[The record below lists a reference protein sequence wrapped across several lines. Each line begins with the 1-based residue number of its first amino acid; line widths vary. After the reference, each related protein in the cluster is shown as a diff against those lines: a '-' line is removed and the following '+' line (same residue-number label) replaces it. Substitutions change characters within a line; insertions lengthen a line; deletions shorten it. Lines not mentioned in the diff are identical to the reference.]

1 MSSGRALKGGERWR
15 ADRPEVEIA
24 RAFYVDVLGGR
35 QVWPPDAPP
44 RRSLWFLVGGALIE
58 VGPEVRSATTPIV
71 LGPEGPGAAAARCWD
86 ASFTVRV
93 LPAEGGTE
101 QLSLVDPFGR
111 QIDLVSRDYHT
122 PAARCG

>member
-58 VGPEVRSATTPIV
+58 VGPEVRSATTRSYSAQKVP
-71 LGPEGPGAAAARCWD
+71 
-86 ASFTVRV
+86 
-93 LPAEGGTE
+93 
-101 QLSLVDPFGR
+101 GR
-111 QIDLVSRDYHT
+111 QRLGAGM
-122 PAARCG
+122 PASPFECCLPKAAPSSCPWSIRSGGK